1 MKKKKQTKSKQQFC
15 QTNFKLAKKYKFNT
29 SKSHEHLILKG
40 MEMKVEKD
48 IKLLI
53 KVKKLKK
60 KTKSHLVL
68 LSNWEMI
75 TVLIL

>member
-1 MKKKKQTKSKQQFC
+1 
-15 QTNFKLAKKYKFNT
+15 
-29 SKSHEHLILKG
+29 

-68 LSNWEMI
+68 LSNWEMM